1 MLREIRCII
10 MCSCLLLLMFSCN
23 KTGKLVAVVD
33 DFPQILARDTLTA
46 LTINTS
52 TSYFIYRDQP
62 MGYHYDMIRDF
73 CDQHG
78 LELKIITVQNS
89 NQLIDLL
96 KQNVGDVITFD
107 MPVESG
113 QKDSV
118 LYCGWN
124 MVTHQVLVQRS
135 EPKDS
140 LVTDVTQLIGKR
152 VTVRQG
158 TKFDLRLRNLNEEL
172 GGGIL
177 IDEVNSDSTVLEDI
191 IRDIATG
198 EIAYTIADEHLAQ
211 MNKTYY
217 QNLDVSMPVSFEQ
230 RTSWLVRKDAPILA
244 DSLNAWFE
252 SAGKRPSY
260 QLITKRYFEESKGYE
275 VESGKLYA
283 VMLAPSVISPYD
295 DYFKMYAKEFNL
307 DWRLLASVGYQESNF
322 NYEGKSWAGAI
333 GIMGLMPATSRAMGV
348 DGDNTYDPEMNIRA
362 GAAYLRELM
371 NNFSSI
377 EDKSERTKMA
387 LASYNGGIGHITD
400 ARALAEKYAANKDV
414 WEGNVE
420 MYVHLKRYEEYYN
433 DPVCKAGYF
442 RGDETINYVREVIA
456 RWQYYSSKVKSAG

>member
-1 MLREIRCII
+1 MRCIV
-10 MCSCLLLLMFSCN
+10 MCSCLSLLMFSCI
-23 KTGKLVAVVD
+23 KTGKPVATN
-33 DFPQILARDTLTA
+33 DFPEIVAKDTLTA
-46 LTINTS
+46 LTVNTS

-73 CDQHG
+73 CDRHG
-78 LELKIITVQNS
+78 LVLKIVTVQNS
-89 NQLIDLL
+89 NQLTELL
-96 KQNVGDVITFD
+96 KQNAGDVITYD
-107 MPVESG
+107 MPIESE

-158 TKFDLRLRNLNEEL
+158 TKFDTRLRNLNDEL
-172 GGGIL
+172 GGGII
-177 IDEVNSDSTVLEDI
+177 IDEVNSDSVVLEDI

-198 EIAYTIADEHLAQ
+198 NIDYTISDQHLAQ
-211 MNKTYY
+211 LNRTYY

-230 RTSWLVRKDAPILA
+230 RTSWVVRKDAPILA
-244 DSLNAWFE
+244 DSLNAWFV
-252 SAGKRPSY
+252 SAGVQPGY
-260 QLITKRYFEESKGYE
+260 QLITKRYFEESKGYI
-275 VESGKLYA
+275 VRSGKPYA
-283 VMLAPSVISPYD
+283 EMMAPGVISPYD
-295 DYFKMYAKEFNL
+295 PYFKQYAKEYNI

-322 NYEGKSWAGAI
+322 NYEGKSWAGAV
-333 GIMGLMPATSRAMGV
+333 GIMGLMPATASSMGIES
-348 DGDNTYDPEMNIRA
+348 DNIYDPEKNIRA

-377 EDKSERTKMA
+377 KDKNEQIKMA
-387 LASYNGGIGHITD
+387 LASYNGGIGHVSD
-400 ARALAEKYAANKDV
+400 ARALADKYAANKDV

-420 MYVHLKRYEEYYN
+420 MYIHLKRYEEYYN

-456 RWQYYSSKVKSAG
+456 RWQYYASKVKA

>member
-1 MLREIRCII
+1 MRCIV
-10 MCSCLLLLMFSCN
+10 MCSCLSLLMFSCI
-23 KTGKLVAVVD
+23 KTGKPVATN
-33 DFPQILARDTLTA
+33 DFPEIVAKDTLTA
-46 LTINTS
+46 LTVNTS

-73 CDQHG
+73 CDRHG
-78 LELKIITVQNS
+78 LVLKIVTVQNS
-89 NQLIDLL
+89 NQLTELL
-96 KQNVGDVITFD
+96 KQKAGDVITYD
-107 MPVESG
+107 MPIESE

-158 TKFDLRLRNLNEEL
+158 TKFDTRLRNLNDEL
-172 GGGIL
+172 GGGII
-177 IDEVNSDSTVLEDI
+177 IDEVNSDSVVLEDI

-198 EIAYTIADEHLAQ
+198 NIDYTISDQHLAQ
-211 MNKTYY
+211 LNRTYY

-230 RTSWLVRKDAPILA
+230 RTSWVVRKDAPILA
-244 DSLNAWFE
+244 DSLNDWFV
-252 SAGKRPSY
+252 SASVQPGY
-260 QLITKRYFEESKGYE
+260 QLITKRYFEESKGYI
-275 VESGKLYA
+275 VRSGKPYA
-283 VMLAPSVISPYD
+283 EMMAPGVISPYD
-295 DYFKMYAKEFNL
+295 PYFKQYAKEYNI

-322 NYEGKSWAGAI
+322 NYEGKSWAGAV
-333 GIMGLMPATSRAMGV
+333 GIMGLMPATASSMGIES
-348 DGDNTYDPEMNIRA
+348 DNIYDPEKNIRA

-377 EDKSERTKMA
+377 KDKNEQIKMA
-387 LASYNGGIGHITD
+387 LASYNGGIGHVSD
-400 ARALAEKYAANKDV
+400 ARALAKKYAANKDV

-420 MYVHLKRYEEYYN
+420 IYIHLKRYEEYYN

-456 RWQYYSSKVKSAG
+456 RWQYYASKVKA